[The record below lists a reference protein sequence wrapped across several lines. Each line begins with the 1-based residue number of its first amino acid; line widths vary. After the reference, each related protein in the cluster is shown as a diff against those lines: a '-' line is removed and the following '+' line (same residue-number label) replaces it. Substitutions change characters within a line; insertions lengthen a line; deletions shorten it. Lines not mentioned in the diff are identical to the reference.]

1 MFNYTPL
8 KGVNGGVRGRYVM
21 TKAKDP
27 GFEIK
32 AKLSGADD
40 WKEWCAAYVVYK
52 LLENFYRAV

>member
-1 MFNYTPL
+1 
-8 KGVNGGVRGRYVM
+8 M